1 LAVRNWLTSIA
12 DANTDLYVF
21 FAGHGMGSDDGK
33 SMFLLPYDGTPALLE
48 DSAIRRDQLFKDIAS
63 LNPNSV
69 TVFLDTCYS
78 GSTRESEMLI
88 AARPV
93 LIKVNEQEIPD
104 GFAVFTAASGEQTAK
119 PLPQVEQGLF
129 SYFLMR
135 GLEGEADANQNGK
148 VTAGELHEYTRKNV
162 NRFSSGTQTPEFQG
176 DRERVLVTFK

>member
-1 LAVRNWLTSIA
+1 
-12 DANTDLYVF
+12 
-21 FAGHGMGSDDGK
+21 MGSDDGQ

-48 DSAIRRDQLFKDIAS
+48 DSAIRRDQLFEDIAA
-63 LNPNSV
+63 LKPNSL

-93 LIKVNEQEIPD
+93 LIKVDEQEIPD
-104 GFAVFTAASGEQTAK
+104 GFAVFTAASGDQTAK
-119 PLPQVEQGLF
+119 PLPEVEQGLF

-135 GLEGEADANQNGK
+135 GLEGEADSDQNGR

-162 NRFSSGTQTPEFQG
+162 SRLSSGSQTLEFQG
-176 DRERVLVTFK
+176 DRELVLITFK